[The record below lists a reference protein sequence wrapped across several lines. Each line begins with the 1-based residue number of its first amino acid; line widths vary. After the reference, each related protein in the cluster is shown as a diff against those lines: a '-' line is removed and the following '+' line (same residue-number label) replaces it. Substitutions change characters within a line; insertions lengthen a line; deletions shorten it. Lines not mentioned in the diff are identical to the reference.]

1 MNTLNKPPTS
11 HTLTVLR
18 GTVHLP
24 IADIVRLEG
33 DGNYTHFVLADGR
46 KILTSKSIGFYES
59 LLPGT
64 FLRVNKPFLLNRFYI
79 KAFGK
84 LEVEMNDG
92 FVAPVARRKR
102 GLMKQCSINK
112 RWSEL

>member
-1 MNTLNKPPTS
+1 MNSITTPHAPLPTLA
-11 HTLTVLR
+11 LLR
-18 GTVHLP
+18 GRVHVL

-33 DGNYTHFVLADGR
+33 DGNYTHFILTDGR
-46 KILTSKSIGFYES
+46 KILTFKSIGFYES

-79 KAFGK
+79 KAFSK

-92 FVAPVARRKR
+92 FVAPIARRKR
-102 GLMKQCSINK
+102 GLLKNTAQC
-112 RWSEL
+112 

>member
-1 MNTLNKPPTS
+1 MTAFSSNSSP
-11 HTLTVLR
+11 HTLTILR

-64 FLRVNKPFLLNRFYI
+64 FLRVNKPFLLNRLYI
-79 KAFGK
+79 KAFSK

-102 GLMKQCSINK
+102 ELMKKTEQY
-112 RWSEL
+112 